1 MISNMN
7 ADEQLILFRKM
18 NRHDLCLMYITNNPE
33 IASIAEKH
41 SVSRIFIDL
50 ETIGK
55 EERQGHVDS
64 VKSKHFI
71 SDVNKVKNA
80 ITKAQLL
87 VRVNP
92 FFQGTKNEV
101 DAVIE
106 RGADIVMLP
115 MYKTLDEV
123 NRFIDIV
130 GGRAKT
136 MMLCETNEAAN
147 IVSETAALDGVDEMF
162 IGLNDLH
169 LARKMNFMFQL
180 LADGT
185 VDTLCGKMS
194 EKGIQYGFG
203 GIAQLNIGML
213 PAHYIIA
220 EHYRLGST
228 MAILS
233 RSFYDSNGTD
243 ELSFVEHLFA
253 YGVKEIR
260 SYEKEIKKETD
271 DFFIKNHYFVIDK
284 VNRIV
289 NKWK

>member
-1 MISNMN
+1 M
-7 ADEQLILFRKM
+7 DENLILFRKM
-18 NRHDLCLMYITNNPE
+18 NRPDLCLMYITNKPN
-33 IASIAEKH
+33 IAGIAEKH
-41 SVSRIFIDL
+41 TVNRIFIDL
-50 ETIGK
+50 EVIGK

-64 VKSKHFI
+64 VKSKHSI
-71 SDVNKVKNA
+71 SDVNIVKNA
-80 ITKAQLL
+80 ISKAQLL

-92 FFQGTKNEV
+92 LYTGTKNEV

-106 RGADIVMLP
+106 RGAEIVMLP
-115 MYKTLDEV
+115 MYKTLEDV
-123 NRFIDIV
+123 KRFVDIV

-136 MMLCETNEAAN
+136 MLLCETNEAASL
-147 IVSETAALDGVDEMF
+147 VTETAAMDGVDEMF

-169 LARKMNFMFQL
+169 LARKMNFMFEL

-194 EKGIQYGFG
+194 ESDIPYGFG

-220 EHYRLGST
+220 EHYRLGSN

-243 ELSFVEHLFA
+243 EMSFVEHLFA

-260 SYEKEIKKETD
+260 SYEKEIKKESD
-271 DFFIKNHYFVIDK
+271 DFFIRNHDSVIDK
-284 VNRIV
+284 VNKIV
-289 NKWK
+289 AKLK

>member
-1 MISNMN
+1 M
-7 ADEQLILFRKM
+7 DENLILFRKM
-18 NRHDLCLMYITNNPE
+18 NRHDLCLMYITNKPE
-33 IASIAEKH
+33 IASIAEKYT
-41 SVSRIFIDL
+41 VNRIFIDL
-50 ETIGK
+50 EVIGK

-64 VKSKHFI
+64 VKSKHSI
-71 SDVNKVKNA
+71 SDVNIVKNA
-80 ITKAQLL
+80 ISKAQLL

-92 FFQGTKNEV
+92 LYIGTKNEV

-106 RGADIVMLP
+106 RGAEIVMLP
-115 MYKTLDEV
+115 MYKTLEDV
-123 NRFIDIV
+123 KKFVDIV
-130 GGRAKT
+130 GRRAKT
-136 MMLCETNEAAN
+136 MLLCETNEAASL
-147 IVSETAALDGVDEMF
+147 VSETAAMDGVDEMF

-169 LARKMNFMFQL
+169 LARKLNFMFEL

-194 EKGIQYGFG
+194 ERGIPYGFG

-220 EHYRLGST
+220 EHYRLGSN

-243 ELSFVEHLFA
+243 EMSFVEHLFA

-260 SYEKEIKKETD
+260 SYEKEIKKESD
-271 DFFIKNHYFVIDK
+271 EFFIRNHNFVID
-284 VNRIV
+284 IV
-289 NKWK
+289 NKIVNKLK